1 MNLTKTEKFLL
12 KISFIN
18 AIITFIFILF
28 LAWYDY
34 VLYDKLIASHSVL
47 YDVMIVCVIT
57 FVEVLIYSRKLNMEN
72 WIEIIEVK
80 RLYIIKKK

>member
-72 WIEIIEVK
+72 
-80 RLYIIKKK
+80 